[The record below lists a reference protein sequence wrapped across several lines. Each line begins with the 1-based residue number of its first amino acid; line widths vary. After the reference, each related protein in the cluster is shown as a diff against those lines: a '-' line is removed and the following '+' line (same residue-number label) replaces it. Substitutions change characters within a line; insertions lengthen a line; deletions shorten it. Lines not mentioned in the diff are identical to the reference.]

1 MSLSTSCSTVWWVV
15 FGIGRA
21 SEPTMGPHQVTPMLS
36 ALTQPH
42 KEPCLSDANLPR
54 SWCHTGRGFQGE
66 QGQSLL
72 SSTGTMQPDWQQRGQ
87 NGASMSSGCLS
98 GGRKRREDSGTGACI
113 GSTEKIIGRQQN
125 AFCLDVARLKAK
137 QKKKCFQELPGL
149 TSQQATH
156 HTLPF

>member
-1 MSLSTSCSTVWWVV
+1 MSLSTSCPTVWWAV
-15 FGIGRA
+15 FRIGRA
-21 SEPTMGPHQVTPMLS
+21 SEPTMGPHHVTPMLS
-36 ALTQPH
+36 ALTQLH

-72 SSTGTMQPDWQQRGQ
+72 SSTGTMQPDWQQKGQ

-98 GGRKRREDSGTGACI
+98 GGRKRRGVFRTGAYVET
-113 GSTEKIIGRQQN
+113 TEKIIGRKLN
-125 AFCLDVARLKAK
+125 AFRLDVVWLKAK
-137 QKKKCFQELPGL
+137 PKKKPFQELPGL